1 MKAEIKRIK
10 LKKGMSASVIF
21 AGVVSVASVLVA
33 ALLVSY
39 GVSAYAPAE
48 LTLTQ
53 TLAGAEVSLV
63 SADYAPSHVGYTVS
77 NDPNCDSDFYGNVM
91 ISFKPGNGGL
101 DGYRGGF
108 EKWSANGNRPHY
120 QGGGSDDWRVVWQAD
135 NNHEFIFK
143 YPTVGLGTDSDG
155 TSIRPFGKYLCVS
168 INYHDDLAWADR
180 RETYGSLEL
189 LYIERTNTEPTDAGT
204 DYEFTANRP
213 VKWLAK
219 KASSILSCDFEA
231 GSGQL
236 TTDFT
241 LEANG
246 QGYANQSYCVTAEDS
261 AGVQVHATLF
271 ISEEDAVPV
280 ARAEPESTEAVVEST
295 PDQDNGGQI
304 KTETQPVPEE
314 TNPDNTD
321 GQMADINPGPV
332 PEEYQPAG
340 VKIAEPVAG
349 QSAND
354 NSTTETAVI
363 DGTDDVGTA
372 DQQQIVASPLVEEEV
387 EIAVVDDAPEG
398 MPEADIIDN
407 RDWWQLL
414 GFFIIAFAILGVVG
428 VLVWKKEHRK
438 T

>member
-1 MKAEIKRIK
+1 MIK
-10 LKKGMSASVIF
+10 LRKGMSAPAIF
-21 AGVVSVASVLVA
+21 VGVASVAGVLA
-33 ALLVSY
+33 ATLLVGSET
-39 GVSAYAPAE
+39 SAYAPAK

-53 TLAGAEVSLV
+53 TLEGAEVSLV

-77 NDPNCDSDFYGNVM
+77 NDPNCDNDFYDNVM
-91 ISFKPGNGGL
+91 AFFKPGNGGL

-108 EKWSANGNRPHY
+108 EKWSANGNRPYY
-120 QGGGSDDWRVVWQAD
+120 QGESPDDWRIIWQAD

-168 INYHDDLAWADR
+168 INYHDGLAWADR
-180 RETYGSLEL
+180 RKTYGGLEL
-189 LYIERTNTEPTDAGT
+189 LYIERTNTERTDAGT

-246 QGYANQSYCVTAEDS
+246 QGYANQSYCITAEDS
-261 AGVQVHATLF
+261 AGVQVYATLF
-271 ISEEDAVPV
+271 ISKEAAVPA

-295 PDQDNGGQI
+295 PDQDDGSQI

-314 TNPDNTD
+314 TNSGNTV
-321 GQMADINPGPV
+321 GEASGVNPEPV
-332 PEEYQPAG
+332 PEEYQPSGGNIVESVDSQPDNDGSTAEIAG
-340 VKIAEPVAG
+340 GGETDDADIADQRPIAATPLAE
-349 QSAND
+349 
-354 NSTTETAVI
+354 EEAVI
-363 DGTDDVGTA
+363 TG
-372 DQQQIVASPLVEEEV
+372 
-387 EIAVVDDAPEG
+387 VDDAPED

-407 RDWWQLL
+407 QDWWQPL
-414 GFFIIAFAILGVVG
+414 GLSIIAFVILGTVG
-428 VLVWKKEHRK
+428 VLVWKKKHRK
-438 T
+438 I

>member
-1 MKAEIKRIK
+1 MIK
-10 LKKGMSASVIF
+10 LKKRMSAPVIF
-21 AGVVSVASVLVA
+21 AGVVSVAGVLAA

-39 GVSAYAPAE
+39 GVSAYAPAG

-53 TLAGAEVSLV
+53 TLEGAEVSLV

-91 ISFKPGNGGL
+91 IFFKPGNGGL

-108 EKWSANGNRPHY
+108 EKWSANGNRPYY

-168 INYHDDLAWADR
+168 INYHDGLAWADR
-180 RETYGSLEL
+180 RETYGGLEL

-271 ISEEDAVPV
+271 ISEEDAVPA

-295 PDQDNGGQI
+295 PDQDNGSQI

-314 TNPDNTD
+314 TNSDNTD
-321 GQMADINPGPV
+321 GQMADINPEPV
-332 PEEYQPAG
+332 PEEYQPSGGNIVESVDSQPDNDGLTAE
-340 VKIAEPVAG
+340 IAAV
-349 QSAND
+349 D
-354 NSTTETAVI
+354 ETGDA
-363 DGTDDVGTA
+363 GTA
-372 DQQQIVASPLVEEEV
+372 DQQQIAPASLAEEE
-387 EIAVVDDAPEG
+387 AVIVGVDDAPED

-407 RDWWQLL
+407 QDWWQLL
-414 GFFIIAFAILGVVG
+414 GIFTIAFVILGTVG
-428 VLVWKKEHRK
+428 VLVWKKKHRK
-438 T
+438 I